1 LHDET
6 ILATLALTSIL
17 IYCINMTTKTP
28 LWLPAADAL
37 ALMQVRPQTLYA
49 NVSRGRVRARPDAAD
64 PRRSLYHRDDVQRIA
79 ARTRGRRSS
88 EAVAS
93 EAIQWG
99 EPVLP
104 SAVSTVAEGRLLY
117 RGHDASALAQH
128 ATLEEVA
135 GLLWACAPP
144 HFDGGAGA
152 AATPQQPRHAMPLQ
166 AGLVALAARAA
177 IDAPTRGRS
186 PAVLQA
192 EAAEVIGTLAD
203 ALLGTRAAGSAPLH
217 LRLAKAWRRP
227 HAADVLRRALVL
239 LADHELNASTFAA
252 RVTASTGASLAAC
265 LLTGLATLTGPLHGG
280 AAAAVQAMVRSAD
293 HIGSEATLREWLA
306 HDRPLAAFGH
316 PLYPAGDARCAAL
329 LADTFDLPPAFA
341 SLRAAGE
348 KLLGEPVNIDFAL
361 AALAAAHK
369 LPADAP
375 LTLFALARS
384 VGWTAHVLEQQ
395 ASGQLIRPRAR
406 YTGPRE
412 APVQTAVAVNESQAR
427 SRARRASPSRG

>member
-1 LHDET
+1 M
-6 ILATLALTSIL
+6 ILATRRLTSIL
-17 IYCINMTTKTP
+17 IYCINMTGKTP

-49 NVSRGRVRARPDAAD
+49 NVSRGRVRAKPDPAD

-93 EAIQWG
+93 EAIRWG

-104 SAVSTVAEGRLLY
+104 SAVSTVAEGRLWY
-117 RGHDASALAQH
+117 RGQDACVLAGE

-135 GLLWACAPP
+135 GLLWDCAPP
-144 HFDGGAGA
+144 RFAAPA
-152 AATPQQPRHAMPLQ
+152 AAKAHAAGTAPLP
-166 AGLVALAARAA
+166 AGLLALAARAGS
-177 IDAPTRGRS
+177 DPPSRGRS
-186 PAVLQA
+186 RAVLQA

-203 ALLGTRAAGSAPLH
+203 ALLGPAGTAGAPLH
-217 LRLAKAWRRP
+217 ARLAAAWRRP
-227 HAADVLRRALVL
+227 RAAGLLRRALVL

-265 LLTGLATLTGPLHGG
+265 LLAGLCTLTGPMHGG
-280 AAAAVQAMVRSAD
+280 AAAAVQAMVRAASER
-293 HIGSEATLREWLA
+293 GSDAALREWLA
-306 HDRPLAAFGH
+306 HERPLAAFGH
-316 PLYPAGDARCAAL
+316 PLYPAGDVRCGAL
-329 LADTFDLPPAFA
+329 LAGIDLPPAFA

-361 AALAAAHK
+361 AALAAVHR

-375 LTLFALARS
+375 LILFALART

-406 YTGPRE
+406 YTGPLG
-412 APVQTAVAVNESQAR
+412 VNESPAR
-427 SRARRASPSRG
+427 TRVRTASPSRR